1 MALQR
6 DLYRKQFANIADVK
20 VHDIYGA
27 SWDKGELPDLTRTDK
42 AVGLTANVGIDAQV
56 VQNDFDNTPLFGS
69 IREVE
74 DAYGNKFMR
83 IPKLYIK
90 KTDGVSSKTWQVSL
104 TKRPGFYLPWC
115 FWDFANSRELPYFDY
130 GKYQANLSDDGT
142 KLESKTGK
150 YPLMNKNIVDF
161 RGYAN
166 ANNTGGLLG
175 YQQLDIHAVDVL
187 RTLAFIEFATLDIQ
201 AIMQGYT
208 AGQYTATHLATVT
221 DENANRIIV
230 ANDHAALYRVGQA
243 ISIGTSQGG
252 NQICFNRTITAIE
265 DYDVNNKAIS
275 FDGEAVTVTAGNM
288 LYNSGWKSGACD
300 DVVASSGVLT
310 ANDGTYPC
318 MYRGIENP
326 FGNMWQFI
334 DGVNITDYQAWVCKD
349 SRQYASNVF
358 ASPYEQLGYINHNA
372 NGYAQT
378 MGWDENYPFAEFP
391 TAINASLKYYKDY
404 YYQNTGQRIARFGG
418 SWYNGS
424 SAGFSCWYLNY
435 SSSST
440 PSLSLGGRLLKKPL

>member
-20 VHDIYGA
+20 VHDIYGV
-27 SWDKGELPDLTRTDK
+27 SWDKGELPTLTRTDD
-42 AVGLTANVGIDAQV
+42 AVGLTANVGIDTAV
-56 VQNDFDNTPLFGS
+56 VTNDFDNTPLFGS

-74 DAYGNKFMR
+74 DAYVNKFMR

-90 KTDGVSSKTWQVSL
+90 KTDTENLKTWQVSL

-150 YPLMNKNIVDF
+150 YPLMRKNIVDF
-161 RGYAN
+161 RDYAQ

-175 YQQLDIHAVDVL
+175 YQQLDIHAVDAL

-208 AGQYTATHLATVT
+208 KGQYTATHLATVT
-221 DENANRIIV
+221 EADAKRIIV
-230 ANDHAALYRVGQA
+230 ANAHANLYEVGQA

-252 NQICFNRTITAIE
+252 NQICFDRTITAIE
-265 DYDVNNKAIS
+265 DCGADNKAIS
-275 FDGEAVTVTAGNM
+275 FDGDAVTITTGNI

-300 DVVASSGVLT
+300 DVVASSGILT
-310 ANDGTYPC
+310 ANDGKYPC

-326 FGNMWQFI
+326 FGNLHQFV
-334 DGVNITDYQAWVCKD
+334 DGVNITDNQAWICKD
-349 SRQYASNVF
+349 ARQYASNVF
-358 ASPYEQLGYINHNA
+358 ASPYEQLGYVNHNA

-378 MGWDENYPFAEFP
+378 MGYDENYPFAEFP
-391 TAINASLKYYKDY
+391 TTVNASLKYYKDY
-404 YYQNTGQRIARFGG
+404 YYQSTGARIALFGG
-418 SWYNGS
+418 SWNDGS
-424 SAGFSCWYLNY
+424 AAGLSYWLLSR
-435 SSSST
+435 SSSLS
-440 PSLSLGGRLLKKPL
+440 SLIVGGRLHKKPL